1 MKLPNSSS
9 QWFIPMHVGLM
20 ALTLTIIFLAE
31 KALASSDSENEDRYC
46 LAQNIYFEAGNQPFA
61 GKLAV
66 AHVTL
71 NRVFDL
77 QFPNTICDVVYQT
90 KTYTKSWTGKMIPAR
105 GMCQFSWYCDG
116 KSDDPKDSLTLIEAI
131 RVADIAMQDTT
142 FDITSGSLWYHAD
155 YIHPYWADHLTYVIQ
170 IENHIFYK

>member
-20 ALTLTIIFLAE
+20 ALTLTIILLAE
-31 KALASSDSENEDRYC
+31 RVLASSDSENEDRYC

-77 QFPNTICDVVYQT
+77 QFPNDICGVVYESRS
-90 KTYTKSWTGKMIPAR
+90 YYKSWTGEMIPSR

-116 KSDDPKDSLTLIEAI
+116 KSD
-131 RVADIAMQDTT
+131 
-142 FDITSGSLWYHAD
+142 
-155 YIHPYWADHLTYVIQ
+155 
-170 IENHIFYK
+170 

>member
-1 MKLPNSSS
+1 MTKIKIYYITYS
-9 QWFIPMHVGLM
+9 F
-20 ALTLTIIFLAE
+20 
-31 KALASSDSENEDRYC
+31 ALAVFAGVFLVASKSEASQFDDIEAINANEEDRYC

-77 QFPNTICDVVYQT
+77 QFPNDICGVVYQT
-90 KTYTKSWTGKMIPAR
+90 REYRKSWTGEMVPKR

-116 KSDDPKDSLTLIEAI
+116 KSDEPKDSLTWIESI

-142 FDITSGSLWYHAD
+142 SVSYT
-155 YIHPYWADHLTYVIQ
+155 HLTLPT
-170 IENHIFYK
+170 KA

>member
-1 MKLPNSSS
+1 MNMTKIKIYYLTYSLALSVFAGVFLIASKSEAS
-9 QWFIPMHVGLM
+9 QSIN
-20 ALTLTIIFLAE
+20 E
-31 KALASSDSENEDRYC
+31 EDRYC

-77 QFPNTICDVVYQT
+77 QFPNDICGVVYQT
-90 KTYTKSWTGKMIPAR
+90 KEYRKSWTGEMVPKR

-116 KSDDPKDSLTLIEAI
+116 KSDEPKDSLTWIEAI

-142 FDITSGSLWYHAD
+142 FDLTDGALWYHAD
-155 YIHPYWADHLTYVIQ
+155 YVLPYWAQHLEYVLQ